1 MGRAYC
7 EQSSCC
13 DEQLTLAN
21 IRHEKVGSQRDHSRP
36 WAVFLQAKDRLIR
49 CSQMGVPANSRGALT
64 PAPTAL
70 NSQNFP
76 LFPETKCSTSSFIH
90 PVQSLQ
96 CGNEHIQFLPLWQQ
110 VKHSHQSQSHRS
122 KVRVPQSLPHQ
133 RKCAPVFSFLAS
145 TVLNLTARSAAF
157 HCQSSRSYDQCISSQ
172 VCSSEGLWSGTL
184 GWRSL
189 RKRKKTLISWKRRRG
204 TSL

>member
-7 EQSSCC
+7 KQSSCC

-21 IRHEKVGSQRDHSRP
+21 ISWFTGDQSRP

-49 CSQMGVPANSRGALT
+49 CSQMGVPAYSRGALT

-76 LFPETKCSTSSFIH
+76 LFPETKCSASSFIH

-96 CGNEHIQFLPLWQQ
+96 CENEHIQFLPLWQQ

-133 RKCAPVFSFLAS
+133 CKCAPVFSFLA
-145 TVLNLTARSAAF
+145 NLL
-157 HCQSSRSYDQCISSQ
+157 HCLHSLKPNSPFCCVPLSVFKII
-172 VCSSEGLWSGTL
+172 WSVY
-184 GWRSL
+184 
-189 RKRKKTLISWKRRRG
+189 
-204 TSL
+204 